1 MTLAD
6 LLRQPDFWRYASI
19 PLVAGIVGWGT
30 NWAAIKMTF
39 WPLEFKGLR
48 PFLGWQGIIPSK
60 AEKMAGIFV
69 DTTMVHLGTLSE
81 VFARM
86 DPERIAAQVVRIL
99 EPRTDELTD
108 EVMRRSNVILW
119 DNLPEMMR
127 NAVYA
132 RVREELPQVVFEL
145 LRDVDSQVE
154 ELVDLKELVVQRLVQ
169 ERILLNRLFLE
180 CGEKEFKF
188 IIRSGFYFGF
198 LFGLV
203 QLAVW
208 IVYPAPWVLPAFG
221 LLVGLATNWI
231 ALNIIFRPLMPKRV
245 GPWTVQG
252 LFLRRQ
258 REVADIWCRIVT
270 RDILT
275 IRHLVQAMIEGRRA
289 DRARALIRK
298 HIKLVVDRAVGPMRG
313 LAQAAVGLRNFAGIK
328 ESVGETAVEVALEPF
343 KDAAFV
349 TDRADAVA
357 EELRQRMAGLPPDE
371 FQDLL
376 RPCFQEDELKL
387 VILGG
392 VLGLAAGI
400 AQLQWVFGGNL
411 W

>member
-19 PLVAGIVGWGT
+19 PLIAGIVGWGT

-180 CGEKEFKF
+180 CGEQEFKF

-221 LLVGLATNWI
+221 LFVGLATNWI

-343 KDAAFV
+343 KDSAFV

>member
-6 LLRQPDFWRYASI
+6 LLRHPDFWRYASI
-19 PLVAGIVGWGT
+19 PFVAAVVGWGT

-48 PFLGWQGIIPSK
+48 PVLGWQGIIPAK
-60 AEKMAGIFV
+60 AEKMAAVFV
-69 DTTMVHLGTLSE
+69 DTTMVHLGTLQE
-81 VFARM
+81 VFDRM
-86 DPERIAAQVVRIL
+86 DPERIAAQVVATL
-99 EPRTDELTD
+99 DPRVDELTD

-132 RVREELPQVVFEL
+132 RVREELPRLVHDL

-154 ELVDLKELVVQRLVQ
+154 QLVDLKELVVRRLVE

-180 CGEKEFKF
+180 CGEKEFRF

-208 IVYPAPWVLPAFG
+208 VVYPAPWVLPAFG
-221 LLVGLATNWI
+221 LFVGLATNWI
-231 ALNIIFRPLMPKRV
+231 ALNIIFRPLRPTKV

-258 REVADIWCRIVT
+258 SEVADIWCRIVT

-275 IRHLVQAMIEGRRA
+275 IRHLVEAIIEGPHAERG
-289 DRARALIRK
+289 RALIRK
-298 HIKLVVDRAVGPMRG
+298 YLKLVVDRAVGPMRG
-313 LAQAAVGLRNFAGIK
+313 VAQAAVGLRNFAGIK
-328 ESVGETAVEVALEPF
+328 ETVGDKAVEMALEPF
-343 KDAAFV
+343 KDRRFV
-349 TDRADAVA
+349 TDRADVVA
-357 EELRQRMAGLPPDE
+357 EELRQRMAALPPDE

-387 VILGG
+387 VIIGG
-392 VLGLAAGI
+392 VLGLAAGL
-400 AQLQWVFGGNL
+400 AQLEWVFGGGL